1 VQDTDG
7 FPSVARG
14 AATTASVAGFPWH
27 RRQLCRGIRRQLS
40 VRQIA
45 AKLNI
50 AKSTLYVY
58 LRHRDVAIGPYQKQP
73 QPASR
78 PRQRT
83 R

>member
-1 VQDTDG
+1 MAAR
-7 FPSVARG
+7 ARG
-14 AATTASVAGFPWH
+14 RFGGRPSGLAKQAEATALAAETLYREG
-27 RRQLCRGIRRQLS
+27 QLS

-58 LRHRDVAIGPYQKQP
+58 LRHRGVAIGPYQKQL
-73 QPASR
+73 QPASHS
-78 PRQRT
+78 RQRK